1 MLEKLKDNLRHYFST
16 GPKVILLFML
26 LIMGVTIGVTSMR
39 KTVIISVDGK
49 EKKII
54 SYKNTLNEVLKDNN
68 ITVCSKDKVMP
79 GLNSKIVNGQKIN
92 IKKAVNVDVIY
103 AGKEY
108 KLKSAESTVSDMLQA
123 EKFSVGDLDYLQ
135 PDADTTIKDGIQVVI
150 TKVDARVIKE
160 SKDISFDTVYKN
172 DDNLERGVTKIV
184 QNGQIG
190 KKQVSFKVLL
200 ENGKEVSRQIVSEVI
215 LKNPVQKIVHTGT
228 LGVINLSRGGKV
240 YYTKSFV
247 SKTTAYSSDY
257 ACTGKSPWS
266 SGYGVTSSG
275 ARAVRNP
282 NGYSS
287 VAVDPRVIPLG
298 TRLYIEGYGYAI
310 AQDTGSS
317 IRGKWIDLFM
327 NSYSNASSWGVR
339 YVNVYILK

>member
-1 MLEKLKDNLRHYFST
+1 MLEKLKNNLRHYFST
-16 GPKVILLFML
+16 GPKVILILMLFT
-26 LIMGVTIGVTSMR
+26 MGITIGITSTR

-54 SYKNTLNEVLKDNN
+54 SYKSTLKEVLKDNS

-79 GLNSKIVNGQKIN
+79 GLDSKIVNGQKIN

-123 EKFSVGDLDYLQ
+123 ENFSVGDLDYLQ
-135 PDADTTIKDGIQVVI
+135 PDGNTSIRDDIKVVI

-160 SKDISFDTVYKN
+160 SKDISFDTVYKD
-172 DDNLERGVTKIV
+172 DDNLERGVAKVV
-184 QNGQIG
+184 QEGQTG
-190 KKQVSFKVLL
+190 KKQVSFKILL
-200 ENGKEVSRQIVSEVI
+200 ENGKEVSRQIVSEIV

-247 SKTTAYSSDY
+247 VKTTAYSSDY
-257 ACTGKSPWS
+257 ACTGKSPS
-266 SGYGVTSSG
+266 DSGYGFTATG

-317 IRGKWIDLFM
+317 VRGKWIDLFM
-327 NSYSNASSWGVR
+327 SSYSSACSWGVR